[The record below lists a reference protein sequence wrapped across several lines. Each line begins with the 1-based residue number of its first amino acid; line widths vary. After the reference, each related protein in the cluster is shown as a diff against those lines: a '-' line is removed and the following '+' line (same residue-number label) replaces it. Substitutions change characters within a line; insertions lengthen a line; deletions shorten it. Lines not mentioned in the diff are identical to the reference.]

1 MKKIFL
7 ILLVIFSNLFSQ
19 EIDISRALQL
29 IESGNIKSADTI
41 LRELKSTTPNDPA
54 VIYLDAV
61 LTKDGDEA
69 LKKYST
75 LLEKYPQFKFKD
87 KVLYQIFSY
96 YYSLGFYK
104 KAETYLDRLKKE
116 FPESEYVNLA
126 QKNIPAIDEKQPAA
140 DNTRTIIEKPKS
152 AEAKNIF
159 TIQAGAFLN
168 IDNAKKLKDK
178 LSKEKF
184 PVEISSK
191 EIGGSVLNVV
201 NVGRFKT
208 EAETKKALSTLEK
221 KYSIKGRVTL
231 LLIDSKN

>member
-1 MKKIFL
+1 M
-7 ILLVIFSNLFSQ
+7 
-19 EIDISRALQL
+19 
-29 IESGNIKSADTI
+29 
-41 LRELKSTTPNDPA
+41 
-54 VIYLDAV
+54 
-61 LTKDGDEA
+61 
-69 LKKYST
+69 
-75 LLEKYPQFKFKD
+75 EKYPQFKFKD

-116 FPESEYVNLA
+116 FPESEYISAA
-126 QKNIPAIDEKQPAA
+126 QKDIPELDEKQPAA
-140 DNTRTIIEKPKS
+140 AINQPKIEKPKTV
-152 AEAKNIF
+152 ETKNIF

-168 IDNAKKLKDK
+168 IDNAKKLKET

-208 EAETKKALSTLEK
+208 EAETKKVLSMLEK
-221 KYSIKGRVTL
+221 KYSIKGRITQIL
-231 LLIDSKN
+231 TDNKN